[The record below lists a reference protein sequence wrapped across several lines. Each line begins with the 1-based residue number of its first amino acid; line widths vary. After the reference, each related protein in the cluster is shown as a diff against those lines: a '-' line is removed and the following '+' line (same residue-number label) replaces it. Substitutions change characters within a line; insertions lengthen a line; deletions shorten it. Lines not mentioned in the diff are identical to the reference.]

1 VLDGRHIHDLV
12 VDHGL
17 RGHELS
23 LDLNRSVSWDL
34 FLPPNSFFAKLWSG
48 IQMAIGVLVLVLL
61 EGCRVHLGARAQTC
75 STASFA
81 DCLVEEIAGG
91 LGFGLAASI
100 AAGRLAGASASA
112 LARAPN
118 WLWPVRSR
126 TGRRRLL
133 CPQAVEG
140 CYSSRVGSAFEE
152 TSWGFGN
159 VNPALCFGVC
169 HSRGNRKKF
178 LHVFVNF
185 I

>member
-1 VLDGRHIHDLV
+1 
-12 VDHGL
+12 
-17 RGHELS
+17 
-23 LDLNRSVSWDL
+23 
-34 FLPPNSFFAKLWSG
+34 
-48 IQMAIGVLVLVLL
+48 MAIGVLVLVLL

-81 DCLVEEIAGG
+81 DCLVKEIAGG

-112 LARAPN
+112 LARAHN
-118 WLWPVRSR
+118 WQLVISR
-126 TGRRRLL
+126 TGWRRLL
-133 CPQAVEG
+133 SPHVSGA
-140 CYSSRVGSAFEE
+140 YYTSSGDWVGGELVFVQ

-159 VNPALCFGVC
+159 VNPACFGPACFGVC